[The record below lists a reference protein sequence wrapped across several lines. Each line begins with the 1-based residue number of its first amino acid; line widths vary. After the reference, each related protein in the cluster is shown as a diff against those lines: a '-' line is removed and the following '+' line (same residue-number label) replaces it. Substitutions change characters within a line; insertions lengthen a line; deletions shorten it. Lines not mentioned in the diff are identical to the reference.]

1 MTMRAAFLEFLGAFA
16 ITFFGAYSR
25 LNNADNLLAVGLTY
39 FLLVS
44 SLSYAFIKLSG
55 GQFNPVLSLSLLITK
70 QISPMK
76 AGVYICFQLL
86 GSLVAGMF
94 LFALY
99 HSPHQLI
106 NRYYGEP
113 MLNESHKLIAVSL
126 DMISM
131 VMLVFVYSILA
142 DQSNYRHVFGVAH
155 GTVYITNILAFGHIS
170 GGCINLVELIGPSLF
185 ARNLR
190 YWPYYI
196 FAQILGAVVSAV
208 ICKVFLKKQ
217 RAFPIYSSSVSQEVE
232 QKKNE

>member
-25 LNNADNLLAVGLTY
+25 INNADDLLAVGLTY

-44 SLSYAFIKLSG
+44 SLTYAFIKLSG
-55 GQFNPVLSLSLLITK
+55 GQFNPILSLSLLVTK
-70 QISPMK
+70 QISPLK
-76 AGVYICFQLL
+76 AIVYVAFQLL
-86 GSLVAGMF
+86 GSFVAGLF

-99 HSPHQLI
+99 HSPTQLI

-113 MLNESHKLIAVSL
+113 MLNESHKFIAVSL

-131 VMLVFVYSILA
+131 IMLVFVYSTLA
-142 DQSNYRHVFGVAH
+142 DQSNYRHIFGVAH
-155 GTVYITNILAFGHIS
+155 GTVYLTNTLAFGHLS

-185 ARNLR
+185 SRNLR
-190 YWPYYI
+190 YWHYYI
-196 FAQILGAVVSAV
+196 FAQIFGAAIAGI

-217 RAFPIYSSSVSQEVE
+217 RAFPIYSGSAAQAIES
-232 QKKNE
+232 KKNE